1 MVITSEM
8 YGVVASYYK
17 PKTFNPEIFKLKNK
31 DKNQEAVDLAIN
43 TVINN
48 DKIRYKAPYA
58 QRIADIQSGNYNEC
72 TAIKIH
78 RTRLHEDKKAL
89 IQGIGKGAYMKK
101 LGYNFDEKVVDTK
114 KGIELE
120 LKRKIEA
127 KKSLD
132 EKNRD
137 TNDIRNKLYDI

>member
-1 MVITSEM
+1 MFITKEM
-8 YGVVASYYK
+8 YEVVSQYYK
-17 PKTFNPEIFKLKNK
+17 PKAFNPASFKLKNK

-48 DKIRYKAPYA
+48 DKIKYKAPYA
-58 QRIADIQSGNYNEC
+58 QKIADIQSQNYNET

-89 IQGIGKGAYMKK
+89 IQGMGKGAYMKK
-101 LGYNFDEKVVDTK
+101 LGYNFDDKVVDTK
-114 KGIELE
+114 KGIKLE
-120 LKRKIEA
+120 LKRKIE
-127 KKSLD
+127 KEKSID